1 MEGPHRHAG
10 KSKYPENSEKPHMW
24 ILMSVCVGET
34 LLLNRRSLIDRLNTS
49 ERLCLWGKKI
59 SNTMLQSQS
68 QNVQLPVHL
77 MNLYKMV

>member
-49 ERLCLWGKKI
+49 ERLCLWGKKSVI
-59 SNTMLQSQS
+59 LCCRVSPKMFNSL
-68 QNVQLPVHL
+68 L
-77 MNLYKMV
+77 NLYNLYMMV

>member
-10 KSKYPENSEKPHMW
+10 KSKYPGNNEKSHMW

-34 LLLNRRSLIDRLNTS
+34 LLLNRQSLIDCLDTS
-49 ERLCLWGKKI
+49 ERLCLGKKI